1 MRAVPASLWL
11 ISALAAVLT
20 LTACAPVTRVVMLPQ
35 PGHDSV
41 VEVAPRAQVSAGQP
55 KAMQEDAPAAAPGA
69 GVASLTQP
77 YQTAVVG
84 AKNQVSVEQW
94 SEARAQS
101 RYGALLAAQPPVER
115 SYLLYF
121 EFNGTQLTPE
131 SAAQLDSVIEQAV
144 TRRGNEIVVT
154 GYADSVGTP
163 QVNDL
168 ISLQRAQVI
177 RQTII
182 AHGFDPARVYAV
194 GRGSRDPLASSGDQA
209 AEQKNRRVE
218 ITVR

>member
-1 MRAVPASLWL
+1 MP
-11 ISALAAVLT
+11 ALAAVLT
-20 LTACAPVTRVVMLPQ
+20 LAACAPVTRVVLLPQ

-41 VEVAPRAQVSAGQP
+41 VEVAPRAQISAGQA
-55 KAMQEDAPAAAPGA
+55 KTMQEGALAAPDA
-69 GVASLTQP
+69 KITSLTQP
-77 YQTAVVG
+77 YQAAVVG
-84 AKNQVSVEQW
+84 ARNQVSVEQW
-94 SEARAQS
+94 NAARVKS

-121 EFNGTQLTPE
+121 EFNDTQLTPE

-144 TRRGNEIVVT
+144 ARRGNEIVVT

-177 RQTII
+177 REAII
-182 AHGFDPARVYAV
+182 ARGFDPARVYAV
-194 GRGSRDPLASSGDQA
+194 GRGSRNPLVSAGDQT